1 MKLRVLIADP
11 NREFQQMMTAL
22 LSQERDM
29 EAADV
34 SSDGLEAL
42 TKIKTLRPDVVLLD
56 LVQPRLDGLGVL
68 RRLAAQENA
77 PPVLVLTGFVNSH
90 VIAECSELGAAY
102 LRRIEHGTANPT
114 INELSR
120 IPETLGAEFR
130 NPIHIPELPD
140 AAQRSGGSDKP

>member
-90 VIAECSELGAAY
+90 VIAESSELARHTSCRSRATPQSLSNVCGNARERKRN
-102 LRRIEHGTANPT
+102 LPT
-114 INELSR
+114 GKKRL
-120 IPETLGAEFR
+120 LGRER
-130 NPIHIPELPD
+130 NI
-140 AAQRSGGSDKP
+140 